1 MKKIMLLFIAGLIII
16 QNINSRNISFETPYL
31 RMTLDEKGSVVS
43 IYDKLLKIEY
53 LPASQNAPLIS
64 IRVNNIIEHP
74 SLLKQKDNLLMF
86 SFTGN
91 NVEVKVKAIAKPGY
105 LSFELIGITRPEII
119 ELVIWGPYPTTIRE
133 KIGEC
138 VGVVRNKQFA
148 IGIQSLNV
156 KTMGGYPSEE
166 NDIEPSYE
174 IIETGNNIDMTAEWK
189 NKKLYRGQ
197 TARVQDFGSIL
208 QAYCRNR
215 NKERIISNWAHD
227 YYVAPAFNDGG
238 VIGSKIALFGC
249 PAGKALEIIGQIELA
264 EGLPHPALDGE
275 WAKTARS
282 ATASYLIIEF
292 NEKNLDQALELTKKA
307 GLKYLY
313 NGGPFKTWGHFI
325 LNEKAFPENWMSMKK
340 CVDRASAKGIKLG
353 VHTLSNF
360 ITTNDAYVTPIPD
373 KRLAKVGESILTSD
387 ISVESEELFIG
398 SPQFFNQM
406 NNNTLHSVVIGNEII
421 RYKEVSGSEPWKLT
435 GCVRGAF
442 NTKASAHKKG
452 EIIGKLMDHSYKV
465 FLSNAGLSDEIAKN
479 IAGLFNETGLM
490 QISFDG
496 LEGVWSTGM
505 GQYARSLFTK
515 TWYDNLKPELKGKII
530 NDASNPSHFNWHINT
545 RYNWGEPWG
554 AGFREGQTIYRLMN
568 QDFYRRNLL
577 PSMLGW
583 FNMSDQTSIED
594 TEWLL
599 ARAAGFDAGFAFNLS
614 FQNVERNGQSEA
626 IFRAI
631 NTWETARMAGAFTP
645 EQKLRMEDI
654 NNEYH
659 LESAGPGEWILYPYL
674 IKRYVHEQKV
684 RQPGEPVF
692 STFEF
697 ENPYEDQ
704 PMRFIL
710 TLLPNDKTGGSSV
723 EMISFEVNN
732 KNKIEIPVNLES
744 FQNLKLNETGKLQ
757 IYDRNWKLLKVIDLK
772 EKLPDLVKGNN
783 KIIFDA
789 EFNGEGPSNIK
800 IEMKTI
806 GIGEPLKAADQN
818 HKPINDLKSF

>member
-1 MKKIMLLFIAGLIII
+1 MKKITLLFITGFIMII
-16 QNINSRNISFETPYL
+16 NINARNISYETSYFK
-31 RMTLDEKGSVVS
+31 MEIDEKGYIVS
-43 IYDKLLKIEY
+43 IYDKLKNTEY
-53 LPASQNAPLIS
+53 LPGAQNSPLLS
-64 IRVNNIIEHP
+64 IRCNGEIEQP
-74 SLLKQKDNLLMF
+74 SLLKQKNNKLILLF
-86 SFTGN
+86 GKN
-91 NVEVKVKAIAKPGY
+91 KVEAQINTVVKPDYV
-105 LSFELIGITRPEII
+105 SFELSGITHPEII

-133 KIGEC
+133 TIGEC

-156 KTMGGYPSEE
+156 KTLGGYPSEE
-166 NDIEPSYE
+166 NDIEPSYD
-174 IIETGNNIDMTAEWK
+174 IFATGNYIDMTAEWK
-189 NKKLYRGQ
+189 NKKAYRGQ
-197 TARVQDFGSIL
+197 TARVQDFGSVL

-227 YYVAPAFNDGG
+227 FYVAPAFNDGG

-249 PAGKALEIIGQIELA
+249 PADKALEIIGQIELA
-264 EGLPHPALDGE
+264 EGLPHPTIDSE

-282 ATASYLIIEF
+282 ATASYLIIGF
-292 NEKNLDQALELTKKA
+292 NENNLDQALKLTQKA

-325 LNEKAFPENWMSMKK
+325 LNEKAFPENWISMKK
-340 CVDRASAKGIKLG
+340 CVDRAAAQGIKLG

-373 KRLAKVGESILTSD
+373 KRLAKVGESVLAAD
-387 ISVESEELFIG
+387 IGAESEEIFIG

-406 NNNTLHSVVIGNEII
+406 KNNSLHSVVIGNEII
-421 RYKEVSGSEPWKLT
+421 RYKEVSASEPWKLT

-442 NTKASAHKKG
+442 STKTSAHQKG

-465 FLSNAGLSDEIAKN
+465 FLSNASLSDEIAKN
-479 IAGLFNETGLM
+479 IARLFNETGLM

-545 RYNWGEPWG
+545 RYNWGEPWY
-554 AGFREGQTIYRLMN
+554 AGFRESQTSYRLMN

-583 FNMSDQTSIED
+583 FSMSSQTSIED

-614 FQNVERNGQSEA
+614 FENVEKNGQSEA
-626 IFRAI
+626 IFKAM

-659 LESAGPGEWILYPYL
+659 LEPAGSGEWILYPYQV
-674 IKRYVHEQKV
+674 KRYVHEQKV
-684 RQPGEPVF
+684 RQPGEPLF

-697 ENPYEDQ
+697 ENPYDDQ
-704 PMRFIL
+704 PMMFIL
-710 TLLPNDKTGGSSV
+710 NLIPGENNTGSSV
-723 EMISFEVNN
+723 EKILFEVNDY
-732 KNKIEIPVNLES
+732 NKIEIPVELEPN
-744 FQNLKLNETGKLQ
+744 QILKLDGKGKFQ
-757 IYDRNWKLLKVIDLK
+757 VFDRNWKLVK
-772 EKLPDLVKGNN
+772 EVDANKKIPVLSKGKN
-783 KIIFDA
+783 KIIVDA
-789 EFNGEGPSNIK
+789 VFSGEGSSKIK
-800 IEMKTI
+800 LEVKTI
-806 GIGEPLKAADQN
+806 GKGESVKAAAGR
-818 HKPINDLKSF
+818 

>member
-1 MKKIMLLFIAGLIII
+1 MKKITLLFITGFIMII
-16 QNINSRNISFETPYL
+16 NINARNISYETSYF
-31 RMTLDEKGSVVS
+31 RMALDEKGYVVS
-43 IYDKLLKIEY
+43 IYDKLSNTEY
-53 LPASQNAPLIS
+53 LPGAQNAPLLS
-64 IRVNNIIEHP
+64 IRCNGEIEQP
-74 SLLKQKDNLLMF
+74 SLLKQKNNKLILLF
-86 SFTGN
+86 GKN
-91 NVEVKVKAIAKPGY
+91 KVEAQINTVVKPDYI
-105 LSFELIGITRPEII
+105 SFELSGITHPEII

-133 KIGEC
+133 TIGEC

-156 KTMGGYPSEE
+156 KTLGGYPSEE
-166 NDIEPSYE
+166 NDIEPSYD
-174 IIETGNNIDMTAEWK
+174 IFATGNYIDMTAEWK
-189 NKKLYRGQ
+189 NKKAYRGQ
-197 TARVQDFGSIL
+197 TARVQDFGSVL

-227 YYVAPAFNDGG
+227 FYVAPAFNDGG

-249 PAGKALEIIGQIELA
+249 PADKALEIIGQIELA
-264 EGLPHPALDGE
+264 EGLPHPTIDSE

-282 ATASYLIIEF
+282 ATASYLIIGF
-292 NEKNLDQALELTKKA
+292 NENNLDQALKLTQKV

-325 LNEKAFPENWMSMKK
+325 LNEKAFPENWISMKK
-340 CVDRASAKGIKLG
+340 CVDRAAGQGIKLG

-373 KRLAKVGESILTSD
+373 KRLAKVGESVLAAD
-387 ISVESEELFIG
+387 IGAESEEIFIG

-406 NNNTLHSVVIGNEII
+406 KNNSLHSVVIGNEII
-421 RYKEVSGSEPWKLT
+421 RYKEVSASEPWKLT

-442 NTKASAHKKG
+442 STKTSAHQKG

-465 FLSNAGLSDEIAKN
+465 FLSNASLSDEIAKN
-479 IAGLFNETGLM
+479 IARLFNETGLM

-545 RYNWGEPWG
+545 RYNWGEPWY
-554 AGFREGQTIYRLMN
+554 AGFRESQTSYRLMN

-583 FNMSDQTSIED
+583 FSMSSQTSIED

-614 FQNVERNGQSEA
+614 FENVEKNGQSEA
-626 IFRAI
+626 IFKAM

-659 LESAGPGEWILYPYL
+659 LEPAGSGEWILYPYQV
-674 IKRYVHEQKV
+674 KRYVHEQKV
-684 RQPGEPVF
+684 RQPGEPLF

-697 ENPYEDQ
+697 ENPYDDQ
-704 PMRFIL
+704 PMMFIL
-710 TLLPNDKTGGSSV
+710 NLIPGENNTGSSV
-723 EMISFEVNN
+723 EKILFEVNDY
-732 KNKIEIPVNLES
+732 NKIEIPVELEPN
-744 FQNLKLNETGKLQ
+744 QILKLDGKGKFQ
-757 IYDRNWKLLKVIDLK
+757 VFDRNWKLVK
-772 EKLPDLVKGNN
+772 EVDANKKIPVLSKGKN
-783 KIIFDA
+783 KIIVDA
-789 EFNGEGPSNIK
+789 VFSGEGSSKIK
-800 IEMKTI
+800 LEVKTI
-806 GIGEPLKAADQN
+806 GKGESVKAAAA
-818 HKPINDLKSF
+818 K

>member
-1 MKKIMLLFIAGLIII
+1 MKKITLLFITGFIII
-16 QNINSRNISFETPYL
+16 ININARNISYETSYFK
-31 RMTLDEKGSVVS
+31 MEIDEKGYIVS
-43 IYDKLLKIEY
+43 IYDKLKNTEY
-53 LPASQNAPLIS
+53 LPGAQNAPLLS
-64 IRVNNIIEHP
+64 IRCNGEIEQP
-74 SLLKQKDNLLMF
+74 SLLKQKNNKLILLF
-86 SFTGN
+86 GKN
-91 NVEVKVKAIAKPGY
+91 KVEAQINTVVKPDYI
-105 LSFELIGITRPEII
+105 SFELSGITHPEII
-119 ELVIWGPYPTTIRE
+119 ELVVWGPYPTTIRE
-133 KIGEC
+133 TIGEC

-156 KTMGGYPSEE
+156 KTLGGYPSEE
-166 NDIEPSYE
+166 NDIEPSYD
-174 IIETGNNIDMTAEWK
+174 IFATGNYIDMTAEWK
-189 NKKLYRGQ
+189 NKKAYRGQ
-197 TARVQDFGSIL
+197 TARVQDFGSVL

-227 YYVAPAFNDGG
+227 FYVAPAFNDGG

-249 PAGKALEIIGQIELA
+249 PADKALEIIGQIELA
-264 EGLPHPALDGE
+264 EGLPHPTIDSE

-282 ATASYLIIEF
+282 ATASYLIIGF
-292 NEKNLDQALELTKKA
+292 NENNLDQALKLTQKA

-325 LNEKAFPENWMSMKK
+325 LNEKAFPENWISMKK
-340 CVDRASAKGIKLG
+340 CVDRAAAQGIKLG

-373 KRLAKVGESILTSD
+373 KRLAKVGESVLAAD
-387 ISVESEELFIG
+387 IGAESEEIFIG

-406 NNNTLHSVVIGNEII
+406 KNNSLHSVVIGNEII
-421 RYKEVSGSEPWKLT
+421 RYKEVSASEPWKLT

-442 NTKASAHKKG
+442 STKTSAHQKG

-465 FLSNAGLSDEIAKN
+465 FLSNASLSDEIAKN
-479 IAGLFNETGLM
+479 IARLFNETGLM

-545 RYNWGEPWG
+545 RYNWGEPWY
-554 AGFREGQTIYRLMN
+554 AGFRESQTSYRLMN

-583 FNMSDQTSIED
+583 FSMSSQTSIED

-614 FQNVERNGQSEA
+614 FENVEKNGQSEA
-626 IFRAI
+626 IFKAM

-659 LESAGPGEWILYPYL
+659 LEPAGSGEWILYPYQV
-674 IKRYVHEQKV
+674 KRYVHEQKV
-684 RQPGEPVF
+684 RQPGEPLF

-697 ENPYEDQ
+697 ENPYDDQ
-704 PMRFIL
+704 PMMFIL
-710 TLLPNDKTGGSSV
+710 NLIPGENNTGSSV
-723 EMISFEVNN
+723 EKILFEVNDY
-732 KNKIEIPVNLES
+732 NKIEIPVELEPN
-744 FQNLKLNETGKLQ
+744 QILKLDGKGKFQ
-757 IYDRNWKLLKVIDLK
+757 VFDRNWKLVK
-772 EKLPDLVKGNN
+772 EVDANKKIPVLSKGKN
-783 KIIFDA
+783 KIIVDA
-789 EFNGEGPSNIK
+789 VFSGEGSSKIK
-800 IEMKTI
+800 LEVKTI
-806 GIGEPLKAADQN
+806 GKGESVKAAAGR
-818 HKPINDLKSF
+818 